1 MLFHQIRLSGHHHS
15 HLLKKNQINLLS
27 KEKFSRNVLLLSL
40 QASDKEKRELWP
52 FMRQSVQNQ
61 DQVSTSPPPPP
72 LWPSCV
78 PGGEGGGWDL
88 NLTWLE
94 WSDTDEMIF
103 LKNLVLFSYKRRLSS
118 DKPPSLNDSH
128 FTNRNGKVRD
138 RSQTVITFFTAMLV
152 LLKNKPFSAGTDVT
166 ASCVHTFI
174 LASTVVI
181 LTFVFVLKGKKE
193 NSDTSFWKKKY

>member
-1 MLFHQIRLSGHHHS
+1 MAIYAPIS
-15 HLLKKNQINLLS
+15 S
-27 KEKFSRNVLLLSL
+27 KSRSSL
-40 QASDKEKRELWP
+40 N
-52 FMRQSVQNQ
+52 F
-61 DQVSTSPPPPP
+61 PPSPP

-78 PGGEGGGWDL
+78 PGGEGGWDL

-94 WSDTDEMIF
+94 WSDIDEMIF

-118 DKPPSLNDSH
+118 DKPPGLNDSH

>member
-1 MLFHQIRLSGHHHS
+1 MAIYAPIS
-15 HLLKKNQINLLS
+15 S
-27 KEKFSRNVLLLSL
+27 KSRSSL
-40 QASDKEKRELWP
+40 NFP
-52 FMRQSVQNQ
+52 P
-61 DQVSTSPPPPP
+61 SPPS
-72 LWPSCV
+72 LTV
-78 PGGEGGGWDL
+78 VRARGRGGGWDL

-193 NSDTSFWKKKY
+193 NSDTSF

>member
-1 MLFHQIRLSGHHHS
+1 MCYSFRYKHRI
-15 HLLKKNQINLLS
+15 KKNVSYGHLC
-27 KEKFSRNVLLLSL
+27 
-40 QASDKEKRELWP
+40 A
-52 FMRQSVQNQ
+52 NQ
-61 DQVSTSPPPPP
+61 FKIKIKSQLPP
-72 LWPSCV
+72 LPPLFDRRAC
-78 PGGEGGGWDL
+78 PGERGGWDL

-103 LKNLVLFSYKRRLSS
+103 LKNLVLFSYKGRLSS

-193 NSDTSFWKKKY
+193 TSDTSF

>member
-1 MLFHQIRLSGHHHS
+1 MCYSFRYKHRI
-15 HLLKKNQINLLS
+15 KKNVSYGHLC
-27 KEKFSRNVLLLSL
+27 
-40 QASDKEKRELWP
+40 A
-52 FMRQSVQNQ
+52 NQ
-61 DQVSTSPPPPP
+61 FKIKIKSQLPP
-72 LWPSCV
+72 LPPSLTV
-78 PGGEGGGWDL
+78 VRARGRGGWDL

-94 WSDTDEMIF
+94 WSDIDEMIF

-118 DKPPSLNDSH
+118 DKPPGLNDSH

-181 LTFVFVLKGKKE
+181 LTFVFVLGEKRKTLILLFEKKSI
-193 NSDTSFWKKKY
+193 NLKDSHGIQQRGLQ